1 MRPLVWGQRRRFPRP
16 LGIALTLAAIL
27 LLGAAI
33 EILRPHAEPVTGRA
47 EIVDGDTLRFGA
59 LRVRLTGLD
68 APELDQTCTDRAG
81 AEWACGSEAKTF
93 VAGLIASEPVSCVR
107 SGRDRYGRALATC
120 SIDGRDLGS
129 QIVAAGWAVA
139 ELDYAAMSLPR
150 GSPSAASGAAVS
162 CRRPSGGAPT
172 AAPGR
177 AFGNG
182 SEAGS
187 SKRGA
192 KP

>member
-1 MRPLVWGQRRRFPRP
+1 MRPSVWGKRQRFLRP
-16 LGIALTLAAIL
+16 LGIVLTLAAIL
-27 LLGAAI
+27 LLGGAI
-33 EILRPHAEPVTGRA
+33 EILRPHAKPVTGRA

-139 ELDYAAMSLPR
+139 ELDYAGDELAARLAER
-150 GSPSAASGAAVS
+150 GIWGGSFVPPAEWRRTHGSAG
-162 CRRPSGGAPT
+162 
-172 AAPGR
+172 PGLWEWIR
-177 AFGNG
+177 SWFQ
-182 SEAGS
+182 
-187 SKRGA
+187 
-192 KP
+192 